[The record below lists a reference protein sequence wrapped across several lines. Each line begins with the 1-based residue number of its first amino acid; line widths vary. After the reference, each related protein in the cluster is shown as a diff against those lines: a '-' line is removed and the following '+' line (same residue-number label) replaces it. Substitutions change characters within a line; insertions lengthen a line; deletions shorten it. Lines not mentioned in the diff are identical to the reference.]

1 MKRAGR
7 ILSLV
12 IVTLM
17 LCTAVCFA
25 DGETTGNFNLVD
37 EYPRDG
43 ATGAAM
49 ENVGV
54 KLYFD
59 TEFSQEVLKN
69 KNDNAFQLVDP
80 DGNSFPLMVLYVPKD
95 DIKEEGVKGIILVLL
110 DNTGD
115 NSNVKVASNTEY
127 TLKISK
133 DLLADN
139 GSTLGKDTA
148 VTFRTMNQQANTLV
162 NILLMVVMYG
172 GIMVV
177 TMRGVKKAAKEQN
190 EKQKEEKVNPYKEAK
205 RTGKSVEEIVE
216 KDQKDKAKRAAK
228 LAKKAEEDDDDDDYE
243 EDNGNY
249 KVKGPRPI
257 SAGGGKYITGRKA
270 LAEAKK
276 AEEEARAARRKA
288 QGKGKKK

>member
-12 IVTLM
+12 IVTIM

-25 DGETTGNFNLVD
+25 DSAAAGSFNLV
-37 EYPRDG
+37 EAYPKDG
-43 ATGAAM
+43 ATGTAM

-59 TEFSQEVLKN
+59 TEFSEEVLKN
-69 KNDNAFQLVDP
+69 KNDKAFQLVDP
-80 DGNSFPLMVLYVPKD
+80 EGKSLPLMVLYVPKED
-95 DIKEEGVKGIILVLL
+95 VKEEGVKGIILVLL

-115 NSNVKVASNTEY
+115 HSDVKVESNTEY

-133 DLLADN
+133 DLVADN
-139 GSTLGKDTA
+139 GSTLGTDQS
-148 VTFRTMNQQANTLV
+148 VTFRTMNQQANTLI
-162 NILLMVVMYG
+162 NILMMVVMYG
-172 GIMVV
+172 GIMFF
-177 TMRGVKKAAKEQN
+177 TMRSMKKTAKE
-190 EKQKEEKVNPYKEAK
+190 EAERAKEEKVNPYKEAK

-216 KDQKDKAKRAAK
+216 KDQRDKAKRAAK
-228 LAKKAEEDDDDDDYE
+228 RAKMAEAAEDDDDYE

-249 KVKGPRPI
+249 RVKARPI
-257 SAGGGKYITGRKA
+257 SAAGAKYKTGRKA

-288 QGKGKKK
+288 QSKGKKK

>member
-12 IVTLM
+12 IATLM

-25 DGETTGNFNLVD
+25 DGIATGNFNLVD

-59 TEFSQEVLKN
+59 TEFSEDVLKD

-80 DGNSFPLMVLYVPKD
+80 DGNSFPLMVLYVPKE

-115 NSNVKVASNTEY
+115 NADVKVASNTEY

-133 DLLADN
+133 DLTADN

-148 VTFRTMNQQANTLV
+148 VTFRTMNQQANT
-162 NILLMVVMYG
+162 
-172 GIMVV
+172 
-177 TMRGVKKAAKEQN
+177 KK
-190 EKQKEEKVNPYKEAK
+190 
-205 RTGKSVEEIVE
+205 TGKSVEEIVE
-216 KDQKDKAKRAAK
+216 KDQRDKAKRAAK
-228 LAKKAEEDDDDDDYE
+228 LAKKAEEDDDDDYE